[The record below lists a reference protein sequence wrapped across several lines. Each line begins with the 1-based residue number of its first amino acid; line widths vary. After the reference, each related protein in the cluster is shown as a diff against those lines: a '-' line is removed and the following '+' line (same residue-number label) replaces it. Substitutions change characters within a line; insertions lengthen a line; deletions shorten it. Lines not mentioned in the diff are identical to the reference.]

1 MKMRLSDRAE
11 AVVDY
16 RVQVRRLVD
25 VDPGA
30 LVNGD
35 PWLPFLGLSEDI
47 AGDPILESDARVV
60 SGGSLLLVHDGRD
73 DRFNPKS
80 GSLWSTHVEVGD
92 GVFSGDVTLRATA
105 KIERLIPVGP
115 LVLDL
120 VGRGGVGVAQGRRST
135 LPLEERFFLGGGTTM
150 RGFST
155 NSVGPANFSR
165 RPEINHPS
173 QTEAVVDGL
182 ALADNSGQWT
192 ATGGDA
198 MAALTVE
205 LRVPMPV
212 LGFRR
217 MDGVDLVFFSDLG
230 HVGFLDSTVVTTSR
244 LEESDPWVRT
254 SVGAGLRFATPVGP
268 ASLDIGINTSPIRER
283 NEPTVLPHL
292 TLGVL

>member
-1 MKMRLSDRAE
+1 
-11 AVVDY
+11 
-16 RVQVRRLVD
+16 
-25 VDPGA
+25 
-30 LVNGD
+30 
-35 PWLPFLGLSEDI
+35 
-47 AGDPILESDARVV
+47 
-60 SGGSLLLVHDGRD
+60 
-73 DRFNPKS
+73 
-80 GSLWSTHVEVGD
+80 
-92 GVFSGDVTLRATA
+92 
-105 KIERLIPVGP
+105 
-115 LVLDL
+115 
-120 VGRGGVGVAQGRRST
+120 
-135 LPLEERFFLGGGTTM
+135 M